1 LSDKGRSAQDIEES
15 TEMHQPDEGA
25 LRSLLAASHRLPP
38 DKVAAT
44 VASHIDAAGMTDS
57 VLCLVD
63 LDQRLLIPLAPDGEG
78 SPPPVDIETSD
89 AGRAFRTEQVVAVRQ
104 GDGAGTRLWVPLMDG
119 AERLG
124 VLGAVVEVD
133 GEEARSRLSAL
144 ASVAAAMVVSKSAY
158 GDNLVMARRLRD
170 MDLAAE
176 LRWSN
181 LPPLTFT
188 NDRVAIS
195 GLLEPAYEIAGDAF
209 DYAVNGEL
217 VHVAIIDAMGH
228 GLEASRMANLAL
240 AGYRHSRR
248 RGLDLLATFK
258 AIDEVVADQFG
269 PERYVTGQLAQLDLG
284 AGRLKWVN
292 AGHPRPLLFRHGHVV
307 GDLAGETSLPLGL
320 GDVPAETAQVSLEPG
335 DLVLFMT
342 DGVLEA
348 RSPQG
353 QLFGRARLEGLL
365 TEAVA
370 GGEVPSEIMRKLCHS
385 VLDHQRGRLQDDA
398 TLLLVIWKGPPG

>member
-1 LSDKGRSAQDIEES
+1 LSNKGRSAQDIEES
-15 TEMHQPDEGA
+15 TEMHQPEEGV

-44 VASHIDAAGMTDS
+44 VASHIDAAGMAES

-63 LDQRLLIPLAPDGEG
+63 LDQRLLIPLAADGEG
-78 SPPPVDIETSD
+78 SQPPVDIETSD
-89 AGRAFRTEQVVAVRQ
+89 AGRAFRTERIVAVPQ

-133 GEEARSRLSAL
+133 GDEARSRLSAL
-144 ASVAAAMVVSKSAY
+144 ASVAAGMVVSKSAY

-209 DYAVNGEL
+209 DYAVNGDL
-217 VHVAIIDAMGH
+217 AHVAIIDAMGH

-269 PERYVTGQLAQLDLG
+269 PERYVTGQLAQLDLSS
-284 AGRLKWVN
+284 GRLKWVN
-292 AGHPRPLLFRHGHVV
+292 AGHPRPLLFRDGHVV

-320 GDVPAETAQVSLEPG
+320 GDVPAETAQVSLEPD

-370 GGEVPSEIMRKLCHS
+370 TGEVPSEIMRKLCHS

>member
-1 LSDKGRSAQDIEES
+1 MCPPEE
-15 TEMHQPDEGA
+15 GV

-44 VASHIDAAGMTDS
+44 MASHVEAAGMTGS

-63 LDQRLLIPLAPDGEG
+63 LDQRLLIPLAADGEG
-78 SPPPVDIETSD
+78 AQPPVDIETTD
-89 AGRAFRTEQVVAVRQ
+89 AGRAFRTEQIVAVRE
-104 GDGAGTRLWVPLMDG
+104 GDSGGVRLWVPLMDG

-124 VLGAVVEVD
+124 VLGAIVERD
-133 GEEARSRLSAL
+133 DEEARSQLWAL
-144 ASVAAAMVVSKSAY
+144 ASVGAGMVASKSAY
-158 GDNLVMARRLRD
+158 GDHLVMARRLRD

-176 LRWSN
+176 LRWAN

-209 DYAVNGEL
+209 DYAVNGDL
-217 VHVAIIDAMGH
+217 AHVAIIDAMGH

-269 PERYVTGQLAQLDLG
+269 PERYVTGQLAQLDL
-284 AGRLKWVN
+284 ASGRLRWVN
-292 AGHPRPLLFRHGHVV
+292 AGHPRPLLFRDGQVV
-307 GDLAGETSLPLGL
+307 GDLSGETCLPHGL

-353 QLFGRARLEGLL
+353 QLFGRSRLERLL
-365 TEAVA
+365 TDAVA
-370 GGEVPSEIMRKLCHS
+370 GGEVPSEIMRQLCHS

-398 TLLLVIWKGPPG
+398 TLLLVVWFGPPG